1 MKYKIKNKTKQP
13 IPLMINNE
21 TVILP
26 GDKSITIDELTKQ
39 AENLKKMG
47 LLSIRRVLKNG

>member
-13 IPLMINNE
+13 IPLIIDNE

-26 GDKSITIDELTKQ
+26 GDKSIILDDITKQ

-47 LLSIRRVLKNG
+47 LLSIRRVIKNG